1 MIEMH
6 DQSSLLADIT
16 YLILMRLAPDAFVTA
31 NENVGLGIGFAA
43 RRRSTALESCCPR
56 SVEGTA
62 RILKCSVSTMRSGMR
77 PTSAA
82 RHGSSQ
88 AVCTRQECD
97 EWPHSTRL
105 P

>member
-43 RRRSTALESCCPR
+43 RRRSTALESCCR
-56 SVEGTA
+56 A
-62 RILKCSVSTMRSGMR
+62 R
-77 PTSAA
+77 
-82 RHGSSQ
+82 
-88 AVCTRQECD
+88 
-97 EWPHSTRL
+97 
-105 P
+105 

>member
-1 MIEMH
+1 
-6 DQSSLLADIT
+6 LADIT

-43 RRRSTALESCCPR
+43 RRRSTALESCRPR
-56 SVEGTA
+56 SVEGTARA

-82 RHGSSQ
+82 RQGLSQ
-88 AVCTRQECD
+88 ADCAAKSVTSGHTRPDC
-97 EWPHSTRL
+97 P
-105 P
+105 